1 MSGGSFDYAYARAN
15 EFAYELANKLD
26 QFDKV
31 TEWGDKPNLFPPEVL
46 AKLREIQATAEQAAK
61 LMKEVE
67 WLYSGDTGSDT
78 FMRRVADI
86 EAKRGA
92 GV

>member
-1 MSGGSFDYAYARAN
+1 MSGGSFDYAYGHASN
-15 EFAYELANKLD
+15 FACELANKLD

-31 TEWGDKPNLFPPEVL
+31 TEWGDQPNLFPPEVL
-46 AKLREIQATAEQAAK
+46 AKLREVQETVAHAAF

-78 FMRRVADI
+78 FMEHVAEI
-86 EAKRGA
+86 EAKEA
-92 GV
+92 V